1 MVPALVIELGRAEGV
16 AVLLVRTLWLQT
28 AWNGMRESSG
38 LGRQRMNVV
47 WCVWSLTCL
56 KGAHFSPL
64 LCSGG

>member
-16 AVLLVRTLWLQT
+16 AVLLVRKLWLQT

-47 WCVWSLTCL
+47 WC
-56 KGAHFSPL
+56 A
-64 LCSGG
+64 